1 MTTAANALLAAI
13 HARLSGDAVLAGF
26 VGRDGIR
33 DRWLARAVMPCI
45 VFGEMETRDYSTST
59 EDAEE
64 HLLTLEVWSGAE
76 GRREVV
82 EIAGRVRMLLDDAAF
97 ALDGAVLVNLRHRDM
112 RIRRE
117 AKSKLFRAD
126 IRFRAVTEPAS

>member
-1 MTTAANALLAAI
+1 MTAANALLAAI
-13 HARLSGDAVLAGF
+13 HATLSGDAVLTGL

-33 DRWLARAVMPCI
+33 DRWLARAAMPCI
-45 VFGEMETRDYSTST
+45 VFGEMETGDYSTST

-64 HLLTLEVWSGAE
+64 HLLTLEIWSGAE
-76 GRREVV
+76 GRREVA
-82 EIAGRVRMLLDDAAF
+82 EIAGRVRALLDDAGL

-117 AKSKLFRAD
+117 SKSKLFCAEV
-126 IRFRAVTEPAS
+126 RFRAVTEPAS